1 MLYLDTNIFIF
12 LLEGK
17 PDESQRIKLLFDT
30 LKARPNAA
38 VTSELTLAEVL
49 AGSQHPKDSVTKRSY
64 LDLIV
69 WSNFVKLIPISRGV
83 LYETAEL
90 RNAHKAAS
98 QRKLDLADAIHL
110 VTAVHERCRYFVS
123 EDRGI
128 VPPSGMT

>member
-49 AGSQHPKDSVTKRSY
+49 AGPGIGRIASR
-64 LDLIV
+64 
-69 WSNFVKLIPISRGV
+69 NGAIS
-83 LYETAEL
+83 T
-90 RNAHKAAS
+90 
-98 QRKLDLADAIHL
+98 
-110 VTAVHERCRYFVS
+110 
-123 EDRGI
+123 
-128 VPPSGMT
+128 